1 MRNPRKEWEI
11 KFGPKIVT
19 KICPKSKAKAPNS
32 KIFCAWL
39 SYKIPKGIIKNME
52 TALGIEYNKLNSG
65 TERS

>member
-1 MRNPRKEWEI
+1 M
-11 KFGPKIVT
+11 T